1 MGLTRKTLKGGME
14 KGAIMKFA
22 SFSFLIRIYTVSSLA
37 RADWRLEQMRL
48 SEGSF
53 PTPG

>member
-1 MGLTRKTLKGGME
+1 MGLTRKTLKGGTE

-22 SFSFLIRIYTVSSLA
+22 SFLIRIYTVSSLA